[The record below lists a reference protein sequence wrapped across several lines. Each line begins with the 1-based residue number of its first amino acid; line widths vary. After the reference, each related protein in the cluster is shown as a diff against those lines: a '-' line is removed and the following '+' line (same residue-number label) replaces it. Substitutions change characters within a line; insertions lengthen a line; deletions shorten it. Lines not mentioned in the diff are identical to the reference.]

1 MDTVFILG
9 LRATSVIGCYDW
21 ERDIRQTL
29 VIDLKLKAD
38 FARAAETDA
47 LTDAL
52 DYAAIS
58 KRVIAV
64 CDESRFQLLEALA
77 EHLATLKGASLS
89 VDAPAEDAGPSQAE
103 LTPSLSVDFCVP
115 AQTDSAVPARTVTS
129 RAASPSVDPSE
140 VGSGQ
145 AAPWHG
151 GFAQSSP
158 QPLSEEQAV
167 PQALSVVLSA
177 ETRTESGVP
186 AQTVPARTEFPSVD
200 PS

>member
-1 MDTVFILG
+1 MDTVFISG

-29 VIDLKLKAD
+29 VIDLELKAD

-77 EHLATLKGASLS
+77 EHLATLLLTEFSIAGLQMTVTKPGA
-89 VDAPAEDAGPSQAE
+89 VEDAD
-103 LTPSLSVDFCVP
+103 SV
-115 AQTDSAVPARTVTS
+115 
-129 RAASPSVDPSE
+129 
-140 VGSGQ
+140 G
-145 AAPWHG
+145 
-151 GFAQSSP
+151 
-158 QPLSEEQAV
+158 
-167 PQALSVVLSA
+167 VVI
-177 ETRTESGVP
+177 ERP
-186 AQTVPARTEFPSVD
+186 
-200 PS
+200 

>member
-77 EHLATLKGASLS
+77 EHLATLLLTEFSI
-89 VDAPAEDAGPSQAE
+89 AGLQM
-103 LTPSLSVDFCVP
+103 
-115 AQTDSAVPARTVTS
+115 TVTKPGAVE
-129 RAASPSVDPSE
+129 AADG
-140 VGSGQ
+140 VG
-145 AAPWHG
+145 
-151 GFAQSSP
+151 
-158 QPLSEEQAV
+158 
-167 PQALSVVLSA
+167 VVI
-177 ETRTESGVP
+177 ERP
-186 AQTVPARTEFPSVD
+186 
-200 PS
+200 